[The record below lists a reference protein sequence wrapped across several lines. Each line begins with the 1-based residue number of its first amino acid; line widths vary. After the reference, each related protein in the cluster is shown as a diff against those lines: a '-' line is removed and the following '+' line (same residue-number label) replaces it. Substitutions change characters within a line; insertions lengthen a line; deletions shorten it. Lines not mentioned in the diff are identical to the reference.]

1 MVEPLPTKPP
11 GFLGHLSS
19 PFGALVHMSN
29 KEETETVG
37 ISELQR
43 GIGWFPQRLRDAWGG
58 LAVYDPSKHFQPD
71 LLDYRRVVSCLDPKT
86 MGQQKSTPLLGNLLG
101 TWVIAKDD
109 HSTIFKLENI

>member
-1 MVEPLPTKPP
+1 
-11 GFLGHLSS
+11 
-19 PFGALVHMSN
+19 MSN

-43 GIGWFPQRLRDAWGG
+43 GIGWCCQFPRRLRDAWGG

-109 HSTIFKLENI
+109 HSTIFKLENP